1 MYVGSQQELKNYDQY
16 LLAHGYTIEEL
27 IDHASDCLLPHFKE
41 YKSIGIL
48 VGPGNNGADGLS
60 LAYKLHQ
67 LHRDVTVFYIGDPE
81 KFSPG
86 NQHYFKQCEDADIK
100 MILADDDV
108 IEMLKER
115 ANEFNVIADSFFGF
129 GLNSAPRGMYKRV
142 IDTINK
148 YFLNEVIAI
157 DIPTGLD
164 CNSGKPYSTVL
175 FASQTI
181 ALTAMKQG
189 FLNPESQMITG
200 DVIVEELN
208 IDNPFMEAGL
218 YGLYTQDDASKDLKE
233 RKFDGYKNYYG
244 VDLLIVGSK
253 EYRGAPILAT
263 KGAIYSGAGIVRL
276 LSDPSVT
283 SFLPQV
289 MPEAIGMDRPAHLSE
304 EDLSG
309 YAAIMIGCGLGL
321 DAQAYEYVADVLNK
335 STAPLVIDADALTIL
350 SQNLNLLDHQHRPI
364 VLTPHL
370 GEFKRLLHQ
379 ETIDD
384 VMMAAQEFARA
395 HHVIMVV
402 KGPYTMV
409 TDGRT
414 SYRIASGNKA
424 MAVGGM
430 GDTLA
435 GMITAFLGQ
444 KYDALTATALA
455 VFIHGFSGDMLAEDR
470 YTVLPEE
477 LSANVPQAMAI
488 ISQKVS
494 ENRNY

>member
-16 LLAHGYTIEEL
+16 LLNHGYTIEEL
-27 IDHASDCLLPHFKE
+27 IDRASDCLLPHFKE
-41 YKSIGIL
+41 YTNIGIL

-67 LHRDVTVFYIGDPE
+67 LKRRVTVFYVGDPE
-81 KFSPG
+81 RFSKG
-86 NQHYFKQCEDADIK
+86 NQFYFKKCEDADIN
-100 MILADDDV
+100 MILVDDDV
-108 IEMLKER
+108 IDMLTER
-115 ANEFNVIADSFFGF
+115 VNEFNVIADSFFGF

-164 CNSGKPYSTVL
+164 CNSGKPYSTVV

-189 FLNPESQMITG
+189 FLNPESQMVTG
-200 DVIVEELN
+200 EVIVEELK

-218 YGLYTQDDASKDLKE
+218 YGIYTQKQASKDLKE

-244 VDLLIVGSK
+244 TDLLIVGSK
-253 EYRGAPILAT
+253 QYRGAPILAA
-263 KGAIYSGAGIVRL
+263 KGAVYSGAGITKV
-276 LSDPSVT
+276 LSDSSVI

-289 MPEAIGMDRPAHLSE
+289 IPEAIGIERPQTLNA
-304 EDLSG
+304 EDLEG
-309 YAAIMIGCGLGL
+309 YAAILIGCGLGL
-321 DAQAYEYVADVLNK
+321 DEQAQSYVESVLK
-335 STAPLVIDADALTIL
+335 ESDAPLVIDADALTIL
-350 SQNLNLLDHQHRPI
+350 SQHLDWLDSQHRPVI
-364 VLTPHL
+364 LTPHM
-370 GEFKRLLHQ
+370 GEFKRLLHNKD
-379 ETIDD
+379 IDD
-384 VMMAAQEFARA
+384 PMSEAQKFAQKY
-395 HHVIMVV
+395 HVIMVL

-409 TDGRT
+409 TDGHT
-414 SYRIASGNKA
+414 SYRIESGNKA

-435 GMITAFLGQ
+435 GVITAFAGQ
-444 KYDALTATALA
+444 KYDALTAAALG
-455 VFIHGFSGDMLAEDR
+455 VFIHGLSGDMLAEDR

-477 LSANVPQAMAI
+477 LSANIPHAMYLVN
-488 ISQKVS
+488 SKVN
-494 ENRNY
+494 ENKKF